1 MHVLHVDT
9 LYVNKVRTY
18 PRSAISIELK
28 TIPRDKSGD
37 TFRFMEQFAD
47 EYHAFYI
54 RTDYMLDKAG

>member
-9 LYVNKVRTY
+9 VYVNKVRTY

-37 TFRFMEQFAD
+37 TFHFMEQFAD

-54 RTDYMLDKAG
+54 